1 MTTTSIPAL
10 LEPIQERLN
19 KATPGPWDW
28 DHSNFRRVLEGK
40 DGEQVLTCAALLYPE
55 RRNQEFIANAP
66 TDTARLLAAVKA
78 VTEVHEPVDAVM
90 NPGRHERVVKVC
102 TGCGADDGNWQRFPC
117 PTIRAVEAA
126 LRGEA

>member
-1 MTTTSIPAL
+1 MTTHPEHHSLPHL

-19 KATPGPWDW
+19 AATAGPWDW

-40 DGEQVLTCAALLYPE
+40 GGEQVLTCAALLYPE

-78 VTEVHEPVDAVM
+78 VLAECDHMDEIVSL
-90 NPGRHERVVKVC
+90 RS
-102 TGCGADDGNWQRFPC
+102 
-117 PTIRAVEAA
+117 AVEAA